1 MAPVAAVMLSAAAV
15 AVPMAGAF
23 VVNPTT
29 RSAFT
34 RQSLG
39 AMRARSPYPTSNSN
53 SCRQQTLR
61 RHTHAKLRC
70 TATTTAEGSTAATA
84 AMAADQHALDPTL
97 HEEDA
102 AEVDHFRDIAYP
114 QNKARWKKN
123 TKQIA
128 TLGPASCT
136 EEQIEALFLAGVD
149 VFRLNFSH
157 GDHDQKAE
165 LVSII
170 RAIEAKYKH
179 PICIL
184 ADLQGPKLRVGTF
197 EHDTVNLVNGQMF
210 RFDMDDEPG
219 DAARVKLP
227 HKEIIDTLQEGDS
240 LLLDD
245 GKLRMTVV
253 ESGEGYVICR
263 VDVGGKLSNKK
274 GVNTPTVRLP
284 ISAMTPKDRADLDFA
299 LVVPGGVDVV
309 ALSFVQRAADVEELK
324 DIVQGRCRVMAK
336 IEKPQAVD
344 DLEDIVALCDAIMV
358 ARGDL
363 GVEMPPE
370 MVPITQKQI
379 IDCCRRQGKPVIVA
393 TQMLESMIDNP
404 TPTRAE
410 ASDVATAIYDG
421 ADGIM
426 LSAESAAGKY
436 PLESVRMQQKIIT
449 SVEVDPLYRRYLL
462 SQAEKQKTGSATD
475 AITRAARQVADTLCA
490 KAIVVFTSRGT
501 TVNKAAQLRPSVP
514 VMGVT
519 PNIETA
525 RGLALT
531 WGVYPAVIEPDSDD
545 VNFRMMLFKC
555 CAVAQAKLI
564 ADKPTDLL
572 VVTAGLPFK
581 VPGVVNI
588 LRVLPAAGP
597 DIWDPTLTT
606 DLDGM
611 DHTEAYVN
619 YDDVY

>member
-1 MAPVAAVMLSAAAV
+1 MAPLALGLMLSASV
-15 AVPMAGAF
+15 VPMAGAF
-23 VVNPTT
+23 VANPAAISIVT
-29 RSAFT
+29 RAMGG
-34 RQSLG
+34 LG
-39 AMRARSPYPTSNSN
+39 AYPVSWTGRRA
-53 SCRQQTLR
+53 
-61 RHTHAKLRC
+61 ALRC
-70 TATTTAEGSTAATA
+70 TATLP
-84 AMAADQHALDPTL
+84 DQTKL
-97 HEEDA
+97 DA
-102 AEVDHFRDIAYP
+102 AIHDSSAVIAAEEFDHFRDFAYP
-114 QNKARWKKN
+114 ANKARWKKN

-136 EEQIEALFLAGVD
+136 FEQIEALFLAGVD

-157 GDHDQKAE
+157 GAHEEKAN
-165 LVSII
+165 LVTII
-170 RAIEAKYKH
+170 RDIEAKFKH
-179 PICIL
+179 PICVL
-184 ADLQGPKLRVGTF
+184 ADLQGPKLRVGVF
-197 EHDTVNLVNGQMF
+197 DKDTVNLVDGQLF

-227 HKEIIDTLQEGDS
+227 HKEIIDTLKEGDS

-253 ESGEGYVICR
+253 DSGEGYVSCR

-284 ISAMTPKDRADLDFA
+284 ISAMTSKDRADLDFA

-309 ALSFVQRAADVEELK
+309 ALSFVQKAADVQELK

-344 DLEDIVALCDAIMV
+344 DLEEIVGLCDAIMV

-370 MVPITQKQI
+370 LVPITQKRI

-393 TQMLESMIDNP
+393 TQMLESMIENP

-426 LSAESAAGKY
+426 LSAESAAGKF
-436 PLESVRMQQKIIT
+436 PLESVGMQQKIIT
-449 SVEVDPLYRRYLL
+449 AVENDPLYRRYLL
-462 SQAEKQKTGSATD
+462 SQTEKQRTGSATD
-475 AITRAARQVADTLCA
+475 AITIAARQVADTLGA

-501 TVNKAAQLRPSVP
+501 TVNKAAQLRPNVP

-531 WGVYPAVIEPDSDD
+531 WGVYPAVIDTGSDE
-545 VNFRMMLFKC
+545 VNFRTMLFKC
-555 CAVAQAKLI
+555 CAVAQTKLI
-564 ADKPTDLL
+564 AEKATDLL

-581 VPGVVNI
+581 IPGVVNI

-597 DIWDPTLTT
+597 DIWDPTLTN
-606 DLDGM
+606 DLD
-611 DHTEAYVN
+611 DLAHTESFVN
-619 YDDVY
+619 YDDEN

>member
-1 MAPVAAVMLSAAAV
+1 MY
-15 AVPMAGAF
+15 
-23 VVNPTT
+23 
-29 RSAFT
+29 
-34 RQSLG
+34 Q
-39 AMRARSPYPTSNSN
+39 
-53 SCRQQTLR
+53 
-61 RHTHAKLRC
+61 
-70 TATTTAEGSTAATA
+70 
-84 AMAADQHALDPTL
+84 
-97 HEEDA
+97 
-102 AEVDHFRDIAYP
+102 
-114 QNKARWKKN
+114 
-123 TKQIA
+123 
-128 TLGPASCT
+128 
-136 EEQIEALFLAGVD
+136 
-149 VFRLNFSH
+149 
-157 GDHDQKAE
+157 
-165 LVSII
+165 
-170 RAIEAKYKH
+170 
-179 PICIL
+179 
-184 ADLQGPKLRVGTF
+184 
-197 EHDTVNLVNGQMF
+197 
-210 RFDMDDEPG
+210 
-219 DAARVKLP
+219 
-227 HKEIIDTLQEGDS
+227 GDS

-358 ARGDL
+358 AR
-363 GVEMPPE
+363 
-370 MVPITQKQI
+370 
-379 IDCCRRQGKPVIVA
+379 C
-393 TQMLESMIDNP
+393 NP

-436 PLESVRMQQKIIT
+436 PLESVQMQQKIIT
-449 SVEVDPLYRRYLL
+449 SVEVDPLYRKYLL
-462 SQAEKQKTGSATD
+462 SHAEKQRTGSATD

-501 TVNKAAQLRPSVP
+501 TVQKAAQLRPNVP

-606 DLDGM
+606 DLDEM

>member
-1 MAPVAAVMLSAAAV
+1 MAPLSLVFCAV
-15 AVPMAGAF
+15 ALPVAGGF
-23 VVNPTT
+23 VGNPA
-29 RSAFT
+29 SSVVT
-34 RQSLG
+34 RQTVGGL
-39 AMRARSPYPTSNSN
+39 RATV
-53 SCRQQTLR
+53 
-61 RHTHAKLRC
+61 H
-70 TATTTAEGSTAATA
+70 E
-84 AMAADQHALDPTL
+84 LDPTL
-97 HEEDA
+97 REPVGGEP
-102 AEVDHFRDIAYP
+102 EVDHFKDFAYP
-114 QNKARWKKN
+114 ANKARWKKF
-123 TKQIA
+123 TKQVA
-128 TLGPASCT
+128 TLGPASRT
-136 EEQIEALFLAGVD
+136 FEQLEALFLAGVD

-157 GDHDQKAE
+157 GVHEEKAE
-165 LVSII
+165 LVKTI
-170 RAIEAKYKH
+170 REVEAKYKH

-184 ADLQGPKLRVGTF
+184 ADLQGPKLRVGVF
-197 EHDTVNLVNGQMF
+197 EKDSVNLVDGQMF

-227 HKEIIDTLQEGDS
+227 HEEIINTLREGDS

-253 ESGEGYVICR
+253 DSGKGYVNCR
-263 VDVGGKLSNKK
+263 VDVGGKLSNRK

-284 ISAMTPKDRADLDFA
+284 ISAMTTKDRKDLDFA
-299 LVVPGGVDVV
+299 LEVPGGVDIV
-309 ALSFVQRAADVEELK
+309 ALSFVQKAGDVEELK
-324 DIVQGRCRVMAK
+324 NLVQGRCRVMAK

-344 DLEDIVALCDAIMV
+344 DLEGIVALCDAIMV

-370 MVPITQKQI
+370 IVPITQKKI

-393 TQMLESMIDNP
+393 TQMLESMIENP

-436 PLESVRMQQKIIT
+436 PRQSVEMQRRIIT
-449 SVEVDPLYRRYLL
+449 AVENDPLYRGYLL
-462 SQAEKQKTGSATD
+462 TQGEKGRTGSATD
-475 AITRAARQVADTLCA
+475 AITKAARQVADTLGA

-501 TVNKAAQLRPSVP
+501 TVQKAAQLRPNVP

-531 WGVYPAVIEPDSDD
+531 WGVYPAVIETPSDD

-555 CAVAQAKLI
+555 CTAAQAKLI
-564 ADKPTDLL
+564 AEHPTDLL

-606 DLDGM
+606 DESGHE
-611 DHTEAYVN
+611 HTESLIN
-619 YDDVY
+619 YDESS

>member
-1 MAPVAAVMLSAAAV
+1 
-15 AVPMAGAF
+15 
-23 VVNPTT
+23 
-29 RSAFT
+29 
-34 RQSLG
+34 
-39 AMRARSPYPTSNSN
+39 MRARSSHPTTSGGS
-53 SCRQQTLR
+53 SSSSRQRTLR
-61 RHTHAKLRC
+61 RHMHTDLRC
-70 TATTTAEGSTAATA
+70 TATVP
-84 AMAADQHALDPTL
+84 DQHALDPTFR
-97 HEEDA
+97 EE
-102 AEVDHFRDIAYP
+102 EVGGEPVDHFRDVAYP
-114 QNKARWKKN
+114 RNVARWKKN
-123 TKQIA
+123 TKQVA

-136 EEQIEALFLAGVD
+136 MEQIEALFLAGVD

-157 GDHDQKAE
+157 GAHEEKAK
-165 LVSII
+165 LVVII
-170 RAIEAKYKH
+170 RTIEAKYKH

-197 EHDTVNLVNGQMF
+197 EHDTVNLVDGQMF

-219 DAARVKLP
+219 DSGRVKLP
-227 HKEIIDTLQEGDS
+227 HKEIIDTLRAGDS

-253 ESGEGYVICR
+253 ETGEGFVNCR

-299 LVVPGGVDVV
+299 LIVPGGVDLV
-309 ALSFVQRAADVEELK
+309 ALSFVQKAADVQELK
-324 DIVQGRCRVMAK
+324 DIVQGKCRVMAK

-344 DLEDIVALCDAIMV
+344 DLEEIVALCDAIMV

-426 LSAESAAGKY
+426 LSAESAAGKF
-436 PLESVRMQQKIIT
+436 PLESVQMQQRIIT
-449 SVEVDPLYRRYLL
+449 SVENDPLYRRYLL
-462 SQAEKQKTGSATD
+462 SQAEKQRTGSATD
-475 AITRAARQVADTLCA
+475 AITRAARQVADTLGA

-501 TVNKAAQLRPSVP
+501 TVNKAAQLRPNVP

-611 DHTEAYVN
+611 GHTEAYVN

>member
-1 MAPVAAVMLSAAAV
+1 M
-15 AVPMAGAF
+15 
-23 VVNPTT
+23 
-29 RSAFT
+29 
-34 RQSLG
+34 Q
-39 AMRARSPYPTSNSN
+39 ARSSHPIGSAS
-53 SCRQQTLR
+53 SSSSSSSRQRTLR
-61 RHTHAKLRC
+61 RHTHTSLRC
-70 TATTTAEGSTAATA
+70 TATVP
-84 AMAADQHALDPTL
+84 DQHALDPTL
-97 HEEDA
+97 HDEEVGG
-102 AEVDHFRDIAYP
+102 EPVDHFRDFAYP
-114 QNKARWKKN
+114 QNMARWKKN

-136 EEQIEALFLAGVD
+136 MEQIEALFLAGVD

-157 GDHDQKAE
+157 GAHDEKAK
-165 LVSII
+165 LVTII
-170 RAIEAKYKH
+170 RTIETKYKH

-197 EHDTVNLVNGQMF
+197 EHDTVNLVDGQMF

-227 HKEIIDTLQEGDS
+227 HKEIIDTLQAGDS

-253 ESGEGYVICR
+253 ESGEGFVNCR

-299 LVVPGGVDVV
+299 LIVPGGVDVV
-309 ALSFVQRAADVEELK
+309 ALSFVQKAADVQELK
-324 DIVQGRCRVMAK
+324 DVVKGKCRVMAK

-344 DLEDIVALCDAIMV
+344 DLEEIVALCDAIMV

-426 LSAESAAGKY
+426 LSAESAAGKF
-436 PLESVRMQQKIIT
+436 PLESVQMQQRIIT
-449 SVEVDPLYRRYLL
+449 SVENDPLYRRYLL
-462 SQAEKQKTGSATD
+462 SQAEKQRTGSATD
-475 AITRAARQVADTLCA
+475 AITRAARQVADTLGA

-501 TVNKAAQLRPSVP
+501 TVNKAAQLRPNVP

-606 DLDGM
+606 DLDGVG
-611 DHTEAYVN
+611 HTEAYVN
-619 YDDVY
+619 YDEVY

>member
-1 MAPVAAVMLSAAAV
+1 MTPFSLIFCAAVLPA
-15 AVPMAGAF
+15 AGAF
-23 VVNPTT
+23 VMNPANPLMA
-29 RSAFT
+29 RRNAGD
-34 RQSLG
+34 L
-39 AMRARSPYPTSNSN
+39 RARLPRPGPHRS
-53 SCRQQTLR
+53 SCRTR
-61 RHTHAKLRC
+61 TVPTC
-70 TATTTAEGSTAATA
+70 STTVH
-84 AMAADQHALDPTL
+84 DLDPTL
-97 HEEDA
+97 HEPAGGEP
-102 AEVDHFRDIAYP
+102 EVDHFKDFAYP
-114 QNKARWKKN
+114 ANKARWKKF
-123 TKQIA
+123 TKQVA
-128 TLGPASCT
+128 TVGPASHT
-136 EEQIEALFLAGVD
+136 FEQLESLFLAGVD

-157 GDHDQKAE
+157 GFHEEKAE
-165 LVSII
+165 LVKTI
-170 RAIEAKYKH
+170 RELEAKYKH

-184 ADLQGPKLRVGTF
+184 ADLQGPKLRVGVF
-197 EHDTVNLVNGQMF
+197 EKDSVNLVDGQMF

-227 HKEIIDTLQEGDS
+227 HAEIIETLREGDT

-253 ESGEGYVICR
+253 DNGEGYVNCR

-284 ISAMTPKDRADLDFA
+284 ISAMTTKDREDLDFA
-299 LVVPGGVDVV
+299 LKVPGGVDVV
-309 ALSFVQRAADVEELK
+309 ALSFVQKAGDVQELK
-324 DIVQGRCRVMAK
+324 NVVQGRCRVMAK

-344 DLEDIVALCDAIMV
+344 DLEAIVALCDAIMV

-370 MVPITQKQI
+370 IVPITQKKI
-379 IDCCRRQGKPVIVA
+379 VDCCRRQGKPVIVA
-393 TQMLESMIDNP
+393 TQMLESMIENP

-436 PLESVRMQQKIIT
+436 PRQSVEMQRRIIT
-449 SVEVDPLYRRYLL
+449 AVENDPLFRQYLP
-462 SQAEKQKTGSATD
+462 AEREGGRTGSATD
-475 AITRAARQVADTLCA
+475 AITRAARQVADTLGA
-490 KAIVVFTSRGT
+490 KAIVVFTLRGT
-501 TVNKAAQLRPSVP
+501 TVQKAAQLRPNVP

-531 WGVYPAVIEPDSDD
+531 WGVYPAVIETESDD

-564 ADKPTDLL
+564 AEEPTDLL

-581 VPGVVNI
+581 ASHPVAGVVNI

-606 DLDGM
+606 DMTGSE
-611 DHTEAYVN
+611 HTESLIN
-619 YDDVY
+619 YDEAN

>member
-1 MAPVAAVMLSAAAV
+1 MLSAAAV

-39 AMRARSPYPTSNSN
+39 AMRARPPYPSTTSTTSN

-61 RHTHAKLRC
+61 RHTHANLRC
-70 TATTTAEGSTAATA
+70 TATTTAEGSTASTA
-84 AMAADQHALDPTL
+84 AVAADQHALDPTL
-97 HEEDA
+97 HDEEDA
-102 AEVDHFRDIAYP
+102 AEVDHFRDFAYP

-170 RAIEAKYKH
+170 RVIEAKYKH

-219 DAARVKLP
+219 DAARVRLP

-284 ISAMTPKDRADLDFA
+284 ISAMTPK
-299 LVVPGGVDVV
+299 
-309 ALSFVQRAADVEELK
+309 
-324 DIVQGRCRVMAK
+324 
-336 IEKPQAVD
+336 
-344 DLEDIVALCDAIMV
+344 
-358 ARGDL
+358 
-363 GVEMPPE
+363 
-370 MVPITQKQI
+370 
-379 IDCCRRQGKPVIVA
+379 
-393 TQMLESMIDNP
+393 
-404 TPTRAE
+404 
-410 ASDVATAIYDG
+410 
-421 ADGIM
+421 
-426 LSAESAAGKY
+426 
-436 PLESVRMQQKIIT
+436 
-449 SVEVDPLYRRYLL
+449 
-462 SQAEKQKTGSATD
+462 
-475 AITRAARQVADTLCA
+475 
-490 KAIVVFTSRGT
+490 
-501 TVNKAAQLRPSVP
+501 
-514 VMGVT
+514 
-519 PNIETA
+519 
-525 RGLALT
+525 
-531 WGVYPAVIEPDSDD
+531 
-545 VNFRMMLFKC
+545 
-555 CAVAQAKLI
+555 
-564 ADKPTDLL
+564 
-572 VVTAGLPFK
+572 
-581 VPGVVNI
+581 
-588 LRVLPAAGP
+588 
-597 DIWDPTLTT
+597 
-606 DLDGM
+606 
-611 DHTEAYVN
+611 
-619 YDDVY
+619 